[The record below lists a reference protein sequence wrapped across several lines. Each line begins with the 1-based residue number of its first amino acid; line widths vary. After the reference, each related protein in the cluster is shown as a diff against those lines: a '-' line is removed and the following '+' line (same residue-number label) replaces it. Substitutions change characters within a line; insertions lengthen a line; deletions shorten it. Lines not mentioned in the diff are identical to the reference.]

1 MQRQRVSGA
10 CCLSPRRSG
19 VRCQTGHSPSAFSG
33 GLRGLLVWEQ
43 RSFVNTHTEGQ
54 LLLTESAEAGQDPH
68 TNAQDLGRE
77 REMACKHVSS
87 DESKLRKPYPR

>member
-1 MQRQRVSGA
+1 MHAAFHLGGV
-10 CCLSPRRSG
+10 G
-19 VRCQTGHSPSAFSG
+19 VRCQPGHSPSASSG

-54 LLLTESAEAGQDPH
+54 LLLTESAEAGK
-68 TNAQDLGRE
+68 ALLYKCSGGGERE

-87 DESKLRKPYPR
+87 DESKLRKPDSHPC